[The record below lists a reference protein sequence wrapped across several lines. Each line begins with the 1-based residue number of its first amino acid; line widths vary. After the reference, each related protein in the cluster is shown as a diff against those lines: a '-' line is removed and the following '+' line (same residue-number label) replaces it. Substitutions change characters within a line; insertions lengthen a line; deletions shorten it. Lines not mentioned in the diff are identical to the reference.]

1 MKETNIKYETTSI
14 WDIAI
19 QLEEPHKICWQAA
32 EFAHHWMILLNIF
45 QTVLSKQGVSLYLS

>member
-32 EFAHHWMILLNIF
+32 EFAHHWMILLTF
-45 QTVLSKQGVSLYLS
+45 FRQF